1 MSTMFKA
8 PVIRTV
14 EQFED
19 AIAKGMAL
27 RTMGK
32 VKYPQALDIVKKQRD
47 AGAPFHDNIHELS
60 PDCYSSATAC
70 MIGDVLLDAEG
81 LL

>member
-1 MSTMFKA
+1 MFKA
-8 PVIRTV
+8 PAIRTI

-19 AIAKGMAL
+19 AIAKGMAI

-32 VKYPQALDIVKKQRD
+32 IKYPKAMEIVKKQRD
-47 AGAPFHDNIHELS
+47 ASAPFHDNIHELS
-60 PDCYSSATAC
+60 PDCYSSGTAC
-70 MIGDVLLDAEG
+70 MIADVLLDAEG